1 MSSEDLFYKELAS
14 CPGLPQGQF
23 DIIRKKI
30 RRKTVIK
37 RFSISGT
44 LTAVLISAF
53 LITQSLWRVNTS
65 SPQPELVAE
74 IQIIQEY
81 LNGEDLE
88 EQIQMYAF
96 FDEQ

>member
-1 MSSEDLFYKELAS
+1 MNSEELFYKELAS
-14 CPGLPQGQF
+14 CPDLPQEQY
-23 DIIRKKI
+23 DIISKKI
-30 RRKTVIK
+30 RRKTAIR

-53 LITQSLWRVNTS
+53 LITSNLWRVGTS

-88 EQIQMYAF
+88 EQIQTYALF
-96 FDEQ
+96 FEQ